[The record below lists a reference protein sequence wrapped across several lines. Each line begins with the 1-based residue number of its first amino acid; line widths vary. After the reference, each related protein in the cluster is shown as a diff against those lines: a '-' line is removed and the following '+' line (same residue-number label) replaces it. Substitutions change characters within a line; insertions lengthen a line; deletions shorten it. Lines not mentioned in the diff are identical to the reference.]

1 LAIPVERILDVWLSG
16 SGAVLTNIQHLT
28 SNIRFRW
35 RTPLNGGRFLA
46 DVVKLETAE
55 RTPVNIP
62 PEPFLH
68 VTQRVLVHRVD
79 VIDAAQLLHSKAS
92 AAGAAAGPAKEEKE
106 PLVPRL
112 ALAAFLAFQDS
123 MVAQLIEHRS
133 TNTDQNTTAT
143 HTMTR
148 MLFISNLAKAWQLAG
163 K

>member
-1 LAIPVERILDVWLSG
+1 
-16 SGAVLTNIQHLT
+16 
-28 SNIRFRW
+28 
-35 RTPLNGGRFLA
+35 
-46 DVVKLETAE
+46 
-55 RTPVNIP
+55 VNIP
-62 PEPFLH
+62 AEPFLH

-112 ALAAFLAFQDS
+112 APAAFLAFQDR
-123 MVAQLIEHRS
+123 MVTQLIEQSS
-133 TNTDQNTTAT
+133 TNTDQNSTAT

-148 MLFISNLAKAWQLAG
+148 VPFIANLAKTWQLAG